1 MKGCEFITLISGAA
15 TSPITWPLAARAQ
28 QSERKRHIGVLMAT
42 AADEP
47 ESQARLAAFLQ
58 AFQQLGW
65 SDGRNL
71 RIDYRWSAGD
81 AARLRKDAA
90 ELVALAAEVVL
101 AGVGAT
107 ALPRADGD
115 CHAQQL
121 KPPSLWPAGFP
132 IASGPRNFLLRV

>member
-1 MKGCEFITLISGAA
+1 VKGCEFITLISGAA

-47 ESQARLAAFLQ
+47 ESQVRLAAFLQ

-81 AARLRKDAA
+81 AAR
-90 ELVALAAEVVL
+90 
-101 AGVGAT
+101 VGAT

>member
-1 MKGCEFITLISGAA
+1 MTRRAFITLICGAA
-15 TSPITWPLAARAQ
+15 AAWPLAVRAQ

-47 ESQARLAAFLQ
+47 ESQVRLAAFLQ

-90 ELVALAAEVVL
+90 ELVALAPEVVL

-107 ALPRADGD
+107 ATLPRADGD

-121 KPPSLWPAGFP
+121 KPPSLWPGGFP